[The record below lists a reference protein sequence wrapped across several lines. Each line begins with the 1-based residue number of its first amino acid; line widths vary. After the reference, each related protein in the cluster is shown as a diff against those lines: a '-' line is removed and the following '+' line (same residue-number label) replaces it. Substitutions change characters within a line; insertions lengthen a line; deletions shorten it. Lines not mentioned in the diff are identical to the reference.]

1 MEQELKKEEYKVVKH
16 NDLVNEKPDQ
26 PYTLNQLKLICHLIS
41 HIKPT
46 DTNFETKEVLLSELG
61 FDSIDSY
68 NYSRFKSEI
77 LELLKKPFEL
87 PTKYWVNWF
96 STLSY
101 KEGVIEYAFDERL
114 KPYLLNLKN
123 NFTSYQLRAQGF
135 RPAPVPRAPGLRW
148 PAGTPSATAPRP
160 ARLAV
165 RGGPPG
171 LQAWLQRAWRGPQS
185 AGFWL
190 QLAVPGPMC
199 AWAAAM
205 AVRRRWPAQPWQ
217 AASGYWR
224 CDESRWAFPPC
235 GAVSRG
241 CQDKGKR
248 AMKGEAP
255 AARITARGQG
265 WCGAGGLQVSR
276 QWLRAR

>member
-1 MEQELKKEEYKVVKH
+1 MKEELKKEDYKVVKH

-123 NFTSYQLRAQGF
+123 NFTSYQLKNILSLKSVYAIRMYELLKQYEVAKA
-135 RPAPVPRAPGLRW
+135 RTIEIKELR
-148 PAGTPSATAPRP
+148 S
-160 ARLAV
+160 L
-165 RGGPPG
+165 
-171 LQAWLQRAWRGPQS
+171 LNI
-185 AGFWL
+185 
-190 QLAVPGPMC
+190 
-199 AWAAAM
+199 
-205 AVRRRWPAQPWQ
+205 
-217 AASGYWR
+217 
-224 CDESRWAFPPC
+224 
-235 GAVSRG
+235 SRG
-241 CQDKGKR
+241 YKNNDITKLLENVKEELTLKTDLTFNFEVFKKQQKLNEVKFTIQHNKKENLEANKILNVKDKIKSL
-248 AMKGEAP
+248 K
-255 AARITARGQG
+255 I
-265 WCGAGGLQVSR
+265 
-276 QWLRAR
+276 

>member
-96 STLSY
+96 STLLY

-123 NFTSYQLRAQGF
+123 NFTSYQLKNILSLKSVYAIRMYELLKQYEVAKA
-135 RPAPVPRAPGLRW
+135 RTIEIKELR
-148 PAGTPSATAPRP
+148 S
-160 ARLAV
+160 L
-165 RGGPPG
+165 
-171 LQAWLQRAWRGPQS
+171 LNI
-185 AGFWL
+185 
-190 QLAVPGPMC
+190 
-199 AWAAAM
+199 
-205 AVRRRWPAQPWQ
+205 
-217 AASGYWR
+217 
-224 CDESRWAFPPC
+224 
-235 GAVSRG
+235 SRG
-241 CQDKGKR
+241 YRNNDITKLLENVKEELTLKTDLTFNFEVFKKQQKLNEVKFTIQHNNSERTNKVCKKKR
-248 AMKGEAP
+248 SKQ
-255 AARITARGQG
+255 R
-265 WCGAGGLQVSR
+265 
-276 QWLRAR
+276 

>member
-26 PYTLNQLKLICHLIS
+26 PYSLNQLKLICHLIS

-46 DTNFETKEVLLSELG
+46 DTNFETKEVLIKDLG

-96 STLSY
+96 STLLY

-123 NFTSYQLRAQGF
+123 NFTSYQLKNILSLKSVYAIRMYELLKQYEVAKT
-135 RPAPVPRAPGLRW
+135 RTIEIKELR
-148 PAGTPSATAPRP
+148 S
-160 ARLAV
+160 L
-165 RGGPPG
+165 
-171 LQAWLQRAWRGPQS
+171 LNI
-185 AGFWL
+185 
-190 QLAVPGPMC
+190 
-199 AWAAAM
+199 
-205 AVRRRWPAQPWQ
+205 
-217 AASGYWR
+217 
-224 CDESRWAFPPC
+224 
-235 GAVSRG
+235 SRG
-241 CQDKGKR
+241 YKNNDITKLLENVKEELTLKTDLTFNFEVFKKQQKLNEVKFTIQHNKKENKGLSVKNQL
-248 AMKGEAP
+248 KTL
-255 AARITARGQG
+255 RIK
-265 WCGAGGLQVSR
+265 
-276 QWLRAR
+276 